1 MPPCAKLGVK
11 SVDEIKALEFE
22 EVLEKAGSLSATIK
36 EIGLTYDIDINSFL
50 DSISVSEGSDDTVN
64 VKMTM
69 FGKERE
75 LPVKMVEK
83 DGMMIPKIIVEIQK
97 AQAAAAEATAA

>member
-1 MPPCAKLGVK
+1 MK
-11 SVDEIKALEFE
+11 
-22 EVLEKAGSLSATIK
+22 KAGSLSATIK

-50 DSISVSEGSDDTVN
+50 DSISVSEDSDDTVN

-75 LPVKMVEK
+75 LSREDGGK

-97 AQAAAAEATAA
+97 PKRPPPRLPWVA